1 MRDDKIKE
9 LISEGHM
16 QTYEIIKGLF
26 ALKMVIYFDN
36 HKPVLISKW
45 KWNEYWDVLDKAEEA
60 Y

>member
-36 HKPVLISKW
+36 HKPVLISK
-45 KWNEYWDVLDKAEEA
+45 
-60 Y
+60 